1 MADPSS
7 RAGTRY
13 ANDEVLS
20 FVQRVHAPHDAA
32 LQRAFDAPGLHG
44 MPAIQV
50 GPSEG
55 KLLACLLS
63 MIQARVV
70 VEVGT
75 LAGYST
81 IWLARALPQD
91 GKLYSIEFDPKHA
104 AVARQNVQAAGLD
117 DRVEVLEGHGIDVLA
132 RLSER
137 GPFDAVFLDA
147 DKGGYA
153 DYARWAARHLRRG
166 GLLLADNAYL
176 FGELFGDRDD
186 APAMRRFHEQLAE
199 SFESVCIP
207 TPDGLVL
214 AIRR

>member
-1 MADPSS
+1 MYADE
-7 RAGTRY
+7 A
-13 ANDEVLS
+13 VLA
-20 FVQRVHAPHDAA
+20 FVQRVHAPHDGA
-32 LQRAFDAPGLHG
+32 LQRAFDAPQRHG

-55 KLLACLLS
+55 KLLFCLLS
-63 MIQARVV
+63 LIAARKV

-81 IWLARALPQD
+81 IWMARALPKD
-91 GKLYSIEFDPKHA
+91 GKLYSIELDAKHA
-104 AVARQNVQAAGLD
+104 AVARDNVLAAGLG
-117 DRVEVLEGHGIDVLA
+117 DRVEVLEGRGIDVLE
-132 RLSER
+132 RLSEQA
-137 GPFDAVFLDA
+137 PFDAVFLDA

-153 DYARWAARHLRRG
+153 EYARWAGRHLRPG

-176 FGELFGDRDD
+176 FGELLGDRAE
-186 APAMRRFHEQLAE
+186 APAMRRFHEDLRA